1 MIERMLIHVAIT
13 VGAALWLARIA
24 LSRSERQ
31 KLDAAM
37 QALDAASFAN
47 VDGLDYQQ
55 RIRDEWD
62 RYR

>member
-13 VGAALWLARIA
+13 VGAALWLALIA

-47 VDGLDYQQ
+47 VDGPDYQQ